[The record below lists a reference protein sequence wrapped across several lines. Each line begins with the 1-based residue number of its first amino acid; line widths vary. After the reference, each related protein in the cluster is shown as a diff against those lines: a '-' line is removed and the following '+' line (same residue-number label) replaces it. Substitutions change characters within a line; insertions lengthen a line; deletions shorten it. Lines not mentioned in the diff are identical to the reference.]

1 MTFTQQ
7 LPNHYF
13 SRKHCFEIVLPQH
26 HDVLAVDTSGLEL
39 AVELERKIL
48 VEEKPQETSRT
59 AGGAWPARWAAYWS
73 AART

>member
-1 MTFTQQ
+1 M
-7 LPNHYF
+7 
-13 SRKHCFEIVLPQH
+13 
-26 HDVLAVDTSGLEL
+26 LAVDTSGLEL